1 MPYAKIKNDKI
12 EKYPYSSDDLT
23 SDHPSTSFPYDPLNN
38 ANLREAFSIVWVFPK
53 TRTKFDERTHNC
65 IAGGPILKS
74 GKWEQTWNVSKKS
87 PEEVTVDEG
96 FKWME
101 IRNQRNQKLTDSD
114 WQMTKALETGE
125 DASDLRT
132 YRQKL
137 RDIPQDLANPFSIT
151 WPEL

>member
-1 MPYAKIKNDKI
+1 MQYAKIKNDKI
-12 EKYPYSSDDLT
+12 EKYPYNEGNLT
-23 SDHPSTSFPYDPLNN
+23 EDHPSTSFPSDPLSN
-38 ANLREAFSIVWVFPK
+38 AELRDAFSVVQVFPK
-53 TRTKFDERTHNC
+53 ARTAFNERTHNC

-74 GKWEQTWNVSKKS
+74 GKWEQTWDISKKS
-87 PEEVTVDEG
+87 PEEVTADEG

-101 IRNQRNQKLTDSD
+101 IRNQRNQKLQKTD

-137 RDIPQDLANPFSIT
+137 RDIPQDQANPFSIN